1 MAITKIH
8 AIKATVSAAVDYICD
23 EEKTDEKLLISS
35 FATSPQTAAD
45 DFRFALSHTDAKDP
59 NLAYHLIQSFE
70 PGELTKEEAHEVGK
84 ELADRLLQGKHSY
97 VISTH
102 IDKDHIH
109 NHIIFCAADNFEG
122 KKYHDCKSSYYHI
135 REISDQISRERGLIV
150 YDNPKNRSK
159 SFAEWDSNK
168 RNRSWKSQLKKDI
181 NSAIKESKSYE
192 EFLSL
197 MRAKGYEIKDSKIS
211 ETAHK
216 YIGFRAP
223 GQQRWIRGREKSL
236 GAEYTKERIAERIE
250 QALQTG
256 NKTYKEEP
264 YHPDT
269 IIDTSSEKFT
279 DKPGLKRWA
288 DKENLKLA
296 AKLRSEMA
304 GRGFRSIQDIDEK
317 IDSLH
322 KQATIAKRTT
332 AALDKKKKSMLE
344 TLTYARQ
351 YSEKRKYVKAYK
363 KSTDPDRYYRA
374 HSYDLHLAWGAED
387 ILKSAGL
394 DSEKVSVKNLE
405 SEYEKLCKDRDTTY
419 TEYKKVEAECAELT
433 RYRDNLLLYIGE
445 DSEEREK
452 KEQEKAENREKDTDK
467 NPDLD
472 RTRA

>member
-35 FATSPQTAAD
+35 FATSPQSAAD

-122 KKYHDCKSSYYHI
+122 KKYHDCKQSYYHI

-159 SFAEWDSNK
+159 SFVEWDSDK
-168 RNRSWKSQLKKDI
+168 RSRSWKSQLKKDI
-181 NSAIKESKSYE
+181 NASIKESKSYE

-197 MRAKGYEIKDSKIS
+197 MKAKGYEIKDSEIS

-223 GQQRWIRGREKSL
+223 GQERWIRGREKSL
-236 GAEYTKERIAERIE
+236 GAEYTKERISERIE
-250 QALQTG
+250 KALQTG
-256 NKTYKEEP
+256 NKTHKKEP
-264 YHPDT
+264 YHPET
-269 IIDTSSEKFT
+269 IIDTSTKEFT
-279 DKPGLKRWA
+279 DSPGLKRWA
-288 DKENLKLA
+288 DKENLVLA
-296 AKLRSEMA
+296 AKLRSEMS

-322 KQATIAKRTT
+322 KQAMTAKRTT
-332 AALDKKKKSMLE
+332 AQLDKQKKSMLE
-344 TLTYARQ
+344 TLTYAKQ
-351 YSEKRKYVKAYK
+351 YSEKRKYVRAYK
-363 KSTDPDRYYRA
+363 KSADPDRYYRA

-387 ILKSAGL
+387 ILKCAGM
-394 DSEKVSVKNLE
+394 DPEKVSVKSLE
-405 SEYEKLCKDRDTTY
+405 SEYEKLCNDRDSTY
-419 TEYKKVEAECAELT
+419 AEYKNAEAECAELT

-445 DSEEREK
+445 DPEEREK
-452 KEQEKAENREKDTDK
+452 KEREKERDKDQNKEKDTDS
-467 NPDLD
+467 D
-472 RTRA
+472 RTRI